1 MKIKLGIIFPIFLLI
16 FFQSCIVVPQRDYQG
31 FSKSLVFKDN
41 KKWMIN
47 KALTDLNSTDAIK
60 FNQNNFELFNKLSNG
75 NAKTIM
81 DAQKENLIPNKI
93 AYHPSLDELE
103 TLKNSTDFDYLV
115 NSYTKNV
122 RDEIANIETELPFQ
136 YSKNEAFVIVEV
148 YDLKSLKKIYYQ
160 KVSSSQTLEGRKY
173 PSEQTLQEQIN
184 RKSSGPNFSYSAN
197 QLIFINQKKLL
208 KDISKNAIK

>member
-60 FNQNNFELFNKLSNG
+60 FNQNNFDLFNKLSNG

-122 RDEIANIETELPFQ
+122 ALRGSTLYVEL
-136 YSKNEAFVIVEV
+136 
-148 YDLKSLKKIYYQ
+148 
-160 KVSSSQTLEGRKY
+160 SSSVLREELSHGK
-173 PSEQTLQEQIN
+173 SKIIAMINEELQREV
-184 RKSSGPNFSYSAN
+184 
-197 QLIFINQKKLL
+197 
-208 KDISKNAIK
+208 IKEVVLR